1 VVRSFFAL
9 KTVSDLTGLG
19 TGPSAGFAKPRVLVA
34 DDDEDVRGLIV
45 RALSAVG
52 YEVLTVANGRAA
64 IETLEQ
70 TPVDAVVSD
79 ISMPELTGIEMLRAI
94 RNRDPDVPVILVT
107 GSPDVQ
113 TAIQAVQLGAL
124 QYLTKPVNLEEL
136 KRILQRA
143 VRLGRIARLKQEA
156 FTLLSDG
163 ALGGGDLL
171 ALEASFERALS
182 TLWMA
187 YQPIVRASDG
197 SLFAYEALL
206 RSREPSLPHP
216 GAVLDAAER
225 LHRLPDVGRAVR
237 AAAAAP
243 MSAAPADTLL
253 FVNLHSQDLLDEA
266 LLAKDAPLSAIA
278 DRVVLEITER
288 AALDEVKDARA
299 RMVQLRERGFRIA
312 VDDLG
317 AGYAGLT
324 SFVTLEPELVKLD
337 MTLIRGIDQHP
348 TKRKLVG
355 SVATLCR
362 ELGLLVV
369 AEGVETRA
377 ERDAVVECGCDLV
390 QGYLVAK
397 PGPPF
402 PITTW

>member
-1 VVRSFFAL
+1 M
-9 KTVSDLTGLG
+9 SDPAGLTGTG
-19 TGPSAGFAKPRVLVA
+19 TLAGFAKPRVLVA

-45 RALSAVG
+45 RALSATG
-52 YEVLTVANGRAA
+52 YDVLTAANGRVAV
-64 IETLEQ
+64 EMLER
-70 TPVDAVVSD
+70 TPVNAVVSD

-94 RNRDPDVPVILVT
+94 RGRDPDVPVILVT
-107 GSPDVQ
+107 GSPDMK
-113 TAIQAVQLGAL
+113 TAIEAVALGAL
-124 QYLTKPVNLEEL
+124 QYFTKPVDLEEL
-136 KRILQRA
+136 KRVLQRA

-156 FTLLSDG
+156 LTLLSDG
-163 ALGGGDLL
+163 ALGGRDLL

-182 TLWMA
+182 SLWMA
-187 YQPIVRASDG
+187 YQPIVRAGDG
-197 SLFAYEALL
+197 SVFAYEALL
-206 RSREPSLPHP
+206 RSRESSLPHP

-225 LHRLPDVGRAVR
+225 LDRLPELGRAAR

-243 MSAAPADTLL
+243 MLSAPPDVLL

-278 DRVVLEITER
+278 NRVVLEITER
-288 AALDEVKDARA
+288 AALDDVKDARA
-299 RMVQLRERGFRIA
+299 RMAKLRERGFRIA

-324 SFVTLEPELVKLD
+324 SFITLEPELVKLD
-337 MTLIRGIDQHP
+337 MTLVRDIDQHP
-348 TKRKLVG
+348 TKRKLVS

-377 ERDAVVECGCDLV
+377 ERDVVIECGCDLI

-402 PITTW
+402 PAVTW